1 MSTISN
7 CKRKTQ
13 ENGRLLLEFP
23 ITSKVYQSYRTIQV
37 LNVLNPF
44 TVKGTTKFV
53 CRTAYGKLYNIGKTQ
68 LQELINMQQN
78 GAESADPDL
87 SDTTNY
93 GTEMRKKIEKFVET
107 HNLSFTR
114 QQIAAIQIPARSVVF
129 KEMVFWMDDYFAT
142 CGEFMPDKSKLRIVF
157 SFNIMNHNQTHDFKM
172 EVSN

>member
-1 MSTISN
+1 
-7 CKRKTQ
+7 
-13 ENGRLLLEFP
+13 
-23 ITSKVYQSYRTIQV
+23 
-37 LNVLNPF
+37 
-44 TVKGTTKFV
+44 
-53 CRTAYGKLYNIGKTQ
+53 
-68 LQELINMQQN
+68 MQQN

-107 HNLSFTR
+107 HNLSFSK

-129 KEMVFWMDDYFAT
+129 KEMVFWIDDYFAT
-142 CGEFMPDKSKLRIVF
+142 CGEFMPDKSKLLIVS